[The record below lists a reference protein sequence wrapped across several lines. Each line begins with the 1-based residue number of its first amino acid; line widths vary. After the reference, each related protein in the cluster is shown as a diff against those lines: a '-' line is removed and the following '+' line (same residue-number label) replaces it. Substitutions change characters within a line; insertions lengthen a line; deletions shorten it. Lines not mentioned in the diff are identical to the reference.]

1 MQCVLKTHFAYPADI
16 RECSNH
22 TLRVR
27 ITLVRVKVILSIS
40 YSVLSR
46 MWIKCTICVLKLYTD
61 LCTSHSYML
70 KPHSAF
76 RTHLSKCWNHTLLV
90 KSRRLCVKIVKSGKI
105 PLVHFKTTL
114 GFFVLCVKW
123 YLACQNHTQRVANS
137 IKIILWGSNHT
148 FRVEITLCES

>member
-1 MQCVLKTHFAYPADI
+1 
-16 RECSNH
+16 
-22 TLRVR
+22 
-27 ITLVRVKVILSIS
+27 
-40 YSVLSR
+40 
-46 MWIKCTICVLKLYTD
+46 
-61 LCTSHSYML
+61 ML

-137 IKIILWGSNHT
+137 IKIILWGSKSHFSCRNHT
-148 FRVEITLCES
+148 LRVVVTFKSVKFTLVHIKTTQSLSYSLLNDTLCFKLTLCVPKLYISCKDHTFACKNHIQRVVFTFLSV